1 MTASTIA
8 LVILSLAVIAALL
21 HPLIVSAARD
31 RRVSRGPSELD
42 ALLRRKAMLYANMK
56 DLEFEHQMGKLSEA
70 DYARL
75 RSEDRAEAARLLQE
89 IDALEDAGDADAMI
103 EREIAARQF
112 GARDPATDALAA
124 RVSEGGVGD
133 GEGAPEVEGRLPVA
147 PRYSLGGR
155 RPSTSGAPSRASSVL
170 EGNRADDLARSAGAA
185 EDEASG
191 SNAAAVVFCVSCG
204 ARSRTGDRFCWRCG
218 AAIYSGGS
226 E

>member
-112 GARDPATDALAA
+112 GARDAATDALAA
-124 RVSEGGVGD
+124 RVSEGGVGS

-155 RPSTSGAPSRASSVL
+155 RPSTSDAPSRAASA
-170 EGNRADDLARSAGAA
+170 ENRADDPARSAGAA

-191 SNAAAVVFCVSCG
+191 GDVVAVVFCVSCG

-218 AAIYSGGS
+218 AAIYAGGN